1 MKKLIILTDKNGW
14 HCKQLK
20 TAAENRGFDVSIE
33 DFRNLSLHIEND
45 NHYVLDSKNQQIES
59 YNIFIRYI
67 PGGSLEEIVHYLNIL
82 RSLKM
87 NGCNVINAAPQIEK
101 TVDKS
106 LTSLIL
112 RENNIRTPDT
122 WVFRGDN
129 KLYEK
134 VDKLL
139 EKNTLIY
146 KPLFGSQGENIVKI
160 ENLDD
165 LKKIENSSNIY
176 YLQKFIETKPSHDY
190 RVLII
195 SNTRNRRIYSMARYG
210 KTFINNVSAGGK
222 CTPIA
227 LGKEIIQKSIQV
239 SELFQ
244 IPFCGIDLIKEKEK
258 IYVIEINSVPA
269 WRGLQSITQD
279 NISESITEILF
290 KSIEQKK
297 QIQSKNRK

>member
-20 TAAENRGFDVSIE
+20 NSAEKKGFDVYIE
-33 DFRNLSLHIEND
+33 NLKNLSLHIENND
-45 NHYVLDSKNQQIES
+45 HHVLDSKNQKIAFS
-59 YNIFIRYI
+59 NIFVRYV

-82 RSLKM
+82 RSLRM
-87 NGCNVINAAPQIEK
+87 NGCNVINTATQIEK

-112 RENNIRTPDT
+112 RDNNISTPDT
-122 WVFRGDN
+122 WVFRGDDQ
-129 KLYEK
+129 LYEK

-139 EKNTLIY
+139 KKNILIY

-160 ENLDD
+160 KNIDD
-165 LKKIENSSNIY
+165 LKKIDNSTNIY

-190 RVLII
+190 RVLVI
-195 SNTRNRRIYSMARYG
+195 SNTKNRKMYSMARYG
-210 KTFINNVSAGGK
+210 KTFINNVSAGGE

-227 LGKEIIQKSIQV
+227 LGKEIIEKSIQV
-239 SELFQ
+239 SKLFQ
-244 IPFCGIDLIKEKEK
+244 IPFCGIDLIKEREK

-269 WRGLQSITQD
+269 WRGLQSITKD
-279 NISESITEILF
+279 NISESITDILF
-290 KSIEQKK
+290 KSISQKK
-297 QIQSKNRK
+297 QMQLKN

>member
-20 TAAENRGFDVSIE
+20 TSAEKKGFDVSIE
-33 DFRNLSLHIEND
+33 DLRNLSLHIENKD
-45 NHYVLDSKNQQIES
+45 FHILDSKNQRIAFS
-59 YNIFIRYI
+59 NIFTRYI

-87 NGCNVINAAPQIEK
+87 NGCNVINTAPQIEK

-112 RENNIRTPDT
+112 RDNNINTPDT
-122 WVFRGDN
+122 WVFRDDDQ
-129 KLYEK
+129 LYEK
-134 VDKLL
+134 VNKLL
-139 EKNTLIY
+139 EKDILIY

-160 ENLDD
+160 KNIDD
-165 LKKIENSSNIY
+165 LKKIKNSTNIY

-190 RVLII
+190 RVLVI
-195 SNTRNRRIYSMARYG
+195 SNTRNRKIYSMARYG
-210 KTFINNVSAGGK
+210 KTFINNISAGGE

-227 LGKEIIQKSIQV
+227 LGKEIIEKSIEV
-239 SELFQ
+239 SKLFQ
-244 IPFCGIDLIKEKEK
+244 MPFCGIDLIKEREK

-269 WRGLQSITQD
+269 WRGLQSITED
-279 NISESITEILF
+279 NISESITDLLF
-290 KSIEQKK
+290 ESIDEKK
-297 QIQSKNRK
+297 QIQSKN

>member
-20 TAAENRGFDVSIE
+20 TSAEKKGFDVSIE
-33 DFRNLSLHIEND
+33 DLKNLSLHIENKD
-45 NHYVLDSKNQQIES
+45 FHVLDSKNQRIAFS
-59 YNIFIRYI
+59 NIFIRYI

-87 NGCNVINAAPQIEK
+87 NGCNVINTAPQIEK

-112 RENNIRTPDT
+112 RDNNINTPDT
-122 WVFRGDN
+122 WVFRDDDQ
-129 KLYEK
+129 LYEK
-134 VDKLL
+134 VNKLL
-139 EKNTLIY
+139 EKDILIY

-160 ENLDD
+160 KNIDD
-165 LKKIENSSNIY
+165 LKKIKNSTNIY

-190 RVLII
+190 RVLVI
-195 SNTRNRRIYSMARYG
+195 SNRRNRKIYSMARYG
-210 KTFINNVSAGGK
+210 KTFINNISAGGE

-227 LGKEIIQKSIQV
+227 LGKEIIEKSIEV
-239 SELFQ
+239 SKLFQ
-244 IPFCGIDLIKEKEK
+244 MPFCGIDLIKEREK

-269 WRGLQSITQD
+269 WRGLQSITED
-279 NISESITEILF
+279 NISESITDLLF
-290 KSIEQKK
+290 ESIDKK
-297 QIQSKNRK
+297 KHMQSKN

>member
-20 TAAENRGFDVSIE
+20 TSAEKKGFDVSIE
-33 DFRNLSLHIEND
+33 DLKNLSLHIENKD
-45 NHYVLDSKNQQIES
+45 FHVLDSKNQRIAFS
-59 YNIFIRYI
+59 NIFIRYI

-87 NGCNVINAAPQIEK
+87 NGCNVINTAPQIEK

-112 RENNIRTPDT
+112 RDNNINTPDT
-122 WVFRGDN
+122 WVFRDDDQ
-129 KLYEK
+129 LYEK
-134 VDKLL
+134 VNKLL
-139 EKNTLIY
+139 EKDILIY

-160 ENLDD
+160 KNIDD
-165 LKKIENSSNIY
+165 LKKIKNSTNIY

-190 RVLII
+190 RVLVI
-195 SNTRNRRIYSMARYG
+195 SNTRNRKIYSMARYG
-210 KTFINNVSAGGK
+210 KTFINNISAGGE

-227 LGKEIIQKSIQV
+227 LGKEIIEKSIEV
-239 SELFQ
+239 SKLFQ
-244 IPFCGIDLIKEKEK
+244 MPFCGIDLIKEREK

-269 WRGLQSITQD
+269 WRGLQSITED
-279 NISESITEILF
+279 NISESITDLLF
-290 KSIEQKK
+290 ESIDKK
-297 QIQSKNRK
+297 KHMQSKN

>member
-20 TAAENRGFDVSIE
+20 TSAKKKGFDVYIE
-33 DFRNLSLHIEND
+33 DLKNLSLHIENND
-45 NHYVLDSKNQQIES
+45 HHVIDSKNQRIAFS
-59 YNIFIRYI
+59 NVFIRYV

-82 RSLKM
+82 RSLRM
-87 NGCNVINAAPQIEK
+87 NGCNVINTATQIEK

-112 RENNIRTPDT
+112 RDNNINTPDT
-122 WVFRGDN
+122 WVFRGDDQ
-129 KLYEK
+129 LYEK

-139 EKNTLIY
+139 KKNILIY

-160 ENLDD
+160 KNIDD
-165 LKKIENSSNIY
+165 LKKIDNSTNIY

-190 RVLII
+190 RVLVI
-195 SNTRNRRIYSMARYG
+195 SNTKNRKIYSMARYG
-210 KTFINNVSAGGK
+210 KTFINNVSAGGE

-227 LGKEIIQKSIQV
+227 LGKEIIEKSIQV
-239 SELFQ
+239 SKIFQ
-244 IPFCGIDLIKEKEK
+244 IPLCGIDLIKEREK

-269 WRGLQSITQD
+269 WRGLQSITKD
-279 NISESITEILF
+279 NISESITDILF
-290 KSIEQKK
+290 KSIDQKK
-297 QIQSKNRK
+297 QIQLKN

>member
-20 TAAENRGFDVSIE
+20 NSAEKKGFDVYIE
-33 DFRNLSLHIEND
+33 DLKNLSLHIENND
-45 NHYVLDSKNQQIES
+45 HHVLDSKNQKITFS
-59 YNIFIRYI
+59 NIFVRYV

-82 RSLKM
+82 RSLRM
-87 NGCNVINAAPQIEK
+87 NGCNVINTATQIEK

-112 RENNIRTPDT
+112 RDNNISTPDT
-122 WVFRGDN
+122 WVFRGDDQ
-129 KLYEK
+129 LYEK

-139 EKNTLIY
+139 KKNILIY

-160 ENLDD
+160 KNIDD
-165 LKKIENSSNIY
+165 LKKIDNSTNIY

-190 RVLII
+190 RVLVI
-195 SNTRNRRIYSMARYG
+195 SNTKNRKMYSMARYG
-210 KTFINNVSAGGK
+210 KTFINNVSAGGE

-227 LGKEIIQKSIQV
+227 LGKEIIEKSIQV
-239 SELFQ
+239 SKLFQ
-244 IPFCGIDLIKEKEK
+244 IPFCGIDLIKEREK

-269 WRGLQSITQD
+269 WRGLQSITKD
-279 NISESITEILF
+279 NISESITDILF
-290 KSIEQKK
+290 KSISQKK
-297 QIQSKNRK
+297 QMQLKN

>member
-20 TAAENRGFDVSIE
+20 LYAEKKGFDVSVE
-33 DFRNLSLHIEND
+33 DLLNLSLHIEN
-45 NHYVLDSKNQQIES
+45 NNYYVLDSKNQRIAFS
-59 YNIFIRYI
+59 NIFIRHI
-67 PGGSLEEIVHYLNIL
+67 PGGSLEEIVSYLNIL

-87 NGCNVINAAPQIEK
+87 NGCNVINTAPQIEK

-112 RENNIRTPDT
+112 RDNNINTPDT
-122 WVFRGDN
+122 WIFRGDKN
-129 KLYEK
+129 LYEK

-139 EKNTLIY
+139 EKNILIY
-146 KPLFGSQGENIVKI
+146 KPLFGSQGDNIVKI
-160 ENLDD
+160 KNIDD
-165 LKKIENSSNIY
+165 LKKIDNSTNIY

-195 SNTRNRRIYSMARYG
+195 SNRKNRKIYSMARYG
-210 KTFINNVSAGGK
+210 KTFINNVSAGGE

-227 LGKEIIQKSIQV
+227 LGKEIIEKSIQV
-239 SELFQ
+239 SKLFQ
-244 IPFCGIDLIKEKEK
+244 IPFCGIDLIKERDK

-269 WRGLQSITQD
+269 WKGLQSITKD
-279 NISESITEILF
+279 NISESITDILF
-290 KSIEQKK
+290 KSIDQNK
-297 QIQSKNRK
+297 QIYSKN

>member
-20 TAAENRGFDVSIE
+20 TSAEKKGFDVSIE
-33 DFRNLSLHIEND
+33 DLRNLSLHIENKD
-45 NHYVLDSKNQQIES
+45 FHVLDSKNQRIAFS
-59 YNIFIRYI
+59 NIFIRYI

-87 NGCNVINAAPQIEK
+87 NGCNVINTAPQIEK

-112 RENNIRTPDT
+112 RDNNINTPDT
-122 WVFRGDN
+122 WVFRDDDQ
-129 KLYEK
+129 LYEK
-134 VDKLL
+134 VNKLL
-139 EKNTLIY
+139 EKDILIY

-160 ENLDD
+160 KNIDD
-165 LKKIENSSNIY
+165 LKKIKNSTNIY

-190 RVLII
+190 RVLVI
-195 SNTRNRRIYSMARYG
+195 SNTRNRKIYSMARYG
-210 KTFINNVSAGGK
+210 KTFINNISAGGE

-227 LGKEIIQKSIQV
+227 LGKEIIEKSIEV
-239 SELFQ
+239 SKLFQ
-244 IPFCGIDLIKEKEK
+244 MPFCGIDLIKEREK

-269 WRGLQSITQD
+269 WRGLQSITED
-279 NISESITEILF
+279 NISESITDLLF
-290 KSIEQKK
+290 ESIDKK
-297 QIQSKNRK
+297 KHMQSKN

>member
-20 TAAENRGFDVSIE
+20 TSAEKKGFDVSIE
-33 DFRNLSLHIEND
+33 DLRNLSLHIENKD
-45 NHYVLDSKNQQIES
+45 FHILDSKNQRIAFS
-59 YNIFIRYI
+59 NIFTRYI

-87 NGCNVINAAPQIEK
+87 NGCNVINTAPQIEK

-112 RENNIRTPDT
+112 RDNNINTPDT
-122 WVFRGDN
+122 WVFRDDDQ
-129 KLYEK
+129 LYEK
-134 VDKLL
+134 VNKLL
-139 EKNTLIY
+139 EKDILIY

-160 ENLDD
+160 KNIDD
-165 LKKIENSSNIY
+165 LKKIKNSTNIY

-190 RVLII
+190 RVLVI
-195 SNTRNRRIYSMARYG
+195 SNTRNRKIYSMARYG
-210 KTFINNVSAGGK
+210 KTFINNISAGGE

-227 LGKEIIQKSIQV
+227 LGKEIIEKSIEV
-239 SELFQ
+239 SKLFQ
-244 IPFCGIDLIKEKEK
+244 MPFCGIDLIKEREK

-269 WRGLQSITQD
+269 WRGLQSITED
-279 NISESITEILF
+279 NISESITDLLF
-290 KSIEQKK
+290 ESIDKK
-297 QIQSKNRK
+297 KHMQSKN

>member
-14 HCKQLK
+14 HCKQLELS
-20 TAAENRGFDVSIE
+20 AEKKGFDVSVE
-33 DFRNLSLHIEND
+33 DLTNLSLHIEKNKY
-45 NHYVLDSKNQQIES
+45 YVLDSKNQRIS
-59 YNIFIRYI
+59 FSNIFIRHI
-67 PGGSLEEIVHYLNIL
+67 PGGSLEEIVSYLNIL

-87 NGCNVINAAPQIEK
+87 NGCNVINTAPQIEK

-112 RENNIRTPDT
+112 RDNDINTPDT
-122 WVFRGDN
+122 WIFRGD
-129 KLYEK
+129 KHLYEK

-139 EKNTLIY
+139 KKNILIY

-160 ENLDD
+160 KNIDD
-165 LKKIENSSNIY
+165 LKKIKNRTNIY

-195 SNTRNRRIYSMARYG
+195 SNIKNRKIYSMARYG
-210 KTFINNVSAGGK
+210 KTFINNVSAGGE

-227 LGKEIIQKSIQV
+227 LGKEIIEKSIQV
-239 SELFQ
+239 SKLFQ
-244 IPFCGIDLIKEKEK
+244 IPFCGIDLIKEREK

-269 WRGLQSITQD
+269 WKGLQSITKD
-279 NISESITEILF
+279 NISESITDILF
-290 KSIEQKK
+290 KSIDQNK
-297 QIQSKNRK
+297 QIYSKN